1 MQTQLRQ
8 AVVVAFGRTP
18 YCKARKGS
26 FAQLHPVEYGAQ
38 TLLGVLARVPQLRP
52 EDIGDVI
59 MGCAMPF
66 GVQGGNMARLIVQRA
81 GLPDCVTAQT
91 VNRYCSS
98 GLQTIATAANAIRCG
113 EEDVVI
119 AGGVE
124 SMSLVPMLVGA
135 EDADPW
141 LAEHRPEVYTTMGI
155 TAENVARQWGIS
167 RADMDAMA
175 VESHRRAAQAQ
186 AGGCF
191 DGQIIPIT
199 VPGPDGGEV
208 VVCRDEGIRPGT
220 TAETLA
226 GLKPC
231 FLENGSV
238 TAATSSQMTDGAG
251 FVVLMSEEK
260 AAELGVKPLARFVS
274 FATGGVPAEVMGV
287 GPIEAVPKALR
298 KAGLTLEQMDTIEL
312 NEAFASQALAVIRT
326 LGMDPAR
333 VNPWGG
339 AMALGHPLG
348 ATGAMLTCKA
358 LSYLERTGGRY
369 GMVTMCIGGGS
380 IINIGSV
387 GGLYP
392 DLSRT
397 AYGVSK
403 AAIHFLTKDIA
414 VQYARQGVRCN
425 AVLPGFTAT
434 DAALNNMSQAFLD
447 LFLKNVPLNR
457 PGRPEDIADAVA
469 FLASD
474 RAAFITGEILPVAGG
489 FGLPTPLYGSYMSAG
504 AKG

>member
-1 MQTQLRQ
+1 MNH
-8 AVVVAFGRTP
+8 VAIVSACRTP
-18 YCKARKGS
+18 IGTIGGQFKTLTALDLS
-26 FAQLHPVEYGAQ
+26 IPVMQALIQ
-38 TLLGVLARVPQLRP
+38 RSGVDPALIDDVIWGCNYQRTYLENNLARVAA
-52 EDIGDVI
+52 IK
-59 MGCAMPF
+59 
-66 GVQGGNMARLIVQRA
+66 A
-81 GLPDCVTAQT
+81 GLPDT
-91 VNRYCSS
+91 VPGITVHRNCTSS
-98 GLQTIATAANAIRCG
+98 MSSIQLGFYQIMAG
-113 EEDVVI
+113 EAKCI
-119 AGGVE
+119 MAGGADCMSAAPFMVFDARYGKKYGHME
-124 SMSLVPMLVGA
+124 LRDSMWDSLTNLGVG
-135 EDADPW
+135 PS
-141 LAEHRPEVYTTMGI
+141 MGI
-155 TAENVARQWGIS
+155 TAENVADAYGVTRE
-167 RADMDAMA
+167 DMDQYALR
-175 VESHRRAAQAQ
+175 SQQRAAAAID
-186 AGGCF
+186 AGKF
-191 DGQIIPIT
+191 EEEIIPIT

-369 GMVTMCIGGGS
+369 GMVTMCIGGGM
-380 IINIGSV
+380 G
-387 GGLYP
+387 
-392 DLSRT
+392 
-397 AYGVSK
+397 
-403 AAIHFLTKDIA
+403 AAGIFECL
-414 VQYARQGVRCN
+414 
-425 AVLPGFTAT
+425 
-434 DAALNNMSQAFLD
+434 
-447 LFLKNVPLNR
+447 
-457 PGRPEDIADAVA
+457 
-469 FLASD
+469 
-474 RAAFITGEILPVAGG
+474 
-489 FGLPTPLYGSYMSAG
+489 
-504 AKG
+504 